1 MIPVGQSWNEILVA
15 SRHRGQENREERAKQ
30 TYTLQRRLATIG
42 DDLRIKRTRAI
53 TVQTS
58 QLLIVRQP
66 DKSIREWCEACG
78 KEISMVTVE
87 QAVIVTR
94 RSSRELH
101 SLIEAGQIHFAETAE
116 GLVLIC
122 TNSLLKSN

>member
-1 MIPVGQSWNEILVA
+1 
-15 SRHRGQENREERAKQ
+15 
-30 TYTLQRRLATIG
+30 
-42 DDLRIKRTRAI
+42 
-53 TVQTS
+53 
-58 QLLIVRQP
+58 
-66 DKSIREWCEACG
+66 
-78 KEISMVTVE
+78 MVTLE
-87 QAVIVTR
+87 QAVTVTR

>member
-1 MIPVGQSWNEILVA
+1 VRSSLGK
-15 SRHRGQENREERAKQ
+15 RF
-30 TYTLQRRLATIG
+30 G
-42 DDLRIKRTRAI
+42 DVLRIKRTRAI

-58 QLLIVRQP
+58 QLLIVRQR
-66 DKSIREWCEACG
+66 DKSIREWCEQCG
-78 KEISMVTVE
+78 KEISMVTLE
-87 QAVIVTR
+87 QAVTVTR
-94 RSSRELH
+94 RSSLALH

>member
-1 MIPVGQSWNEILVA
+1 MA
-15 SRHRGQENREERAKQ
+15 SHF
-30 TYTLQRRLATIG
+30 G
-42 DDLRIKRTRAI
+42 DVLRIKRTRAI

-58 QLLIVRQP
+58 QLLIVRQRG
-66 DKSIREWCEACG
+66 KSIREWCEACG
-78 KEISMVTVE
+78 KEISMVTLE
-87 QAVIVTR
+87 QAVTITR

-122 TNSLLKSN
+122 TNSLLKSNGERRPVSGCSSQEID